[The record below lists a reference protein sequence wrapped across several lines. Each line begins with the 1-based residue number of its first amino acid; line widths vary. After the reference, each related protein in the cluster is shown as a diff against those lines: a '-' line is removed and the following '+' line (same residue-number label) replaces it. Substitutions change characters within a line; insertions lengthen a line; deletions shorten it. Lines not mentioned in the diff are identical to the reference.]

1 MYKFLQNK
9 EITSLLLATSD
20 ETTLKC
26 CYLSYSKPYE
36 ASWVER
42 NTCSSCLFVE
52 TGRTLW
58 GKKYGDFVTKV
69 YRFDQKTREKR
80 LYCFWE
86 RRY

>member
-1 MYKFLQNK
+1 M
-9 EITSLLLATSD
+9 ATSD

-26 CYLSYSKPYE
+26 CYMLYSKPYQ
-36 ASWVER
+36 VEWSEQ
-42 NTCSSCLFVE
+42 NTCGCCFFVE

-58 GKKYGDFVTKV
+58 GKKYGDFITKV
-69 YRFDQKTREKR
+69 FRVDQKTGEKR